1 MNLDTTQLLTV
12 LATAAVMWAA
22 GWVRTFL
29 ARRVKV
35 ETPDSRAIKALRRD
49 VRAIVALQDVIMD
62 TQVLQSRAL
71 KAVLEA
77 QKGICNGNVD
87 KAIALIDGAETQF
100 EAFLRSRARPDAA
113 DEEE

>member
-1 MNLDTTQLLTV
+1 
-12 LATAAVMWAA
+12 MWVA

-49 VRAIVALQDVIMD
+49 VRAIVALQDAIMD

-87 KAIALIDGAETQF
+87 KAISLIDGAEAQF
-100 EAFLRSRARPDAA
+100 DAFLRSRARPEA
-113 DEEE
+113 EEED

>member
-1 MNLDTTQLLTV
+1 MNLDMDQLLTV

-35 ETPDSRAIKALRRD
+35 ETSDATAIRALRKD
-49 VRAIVALQDVIMD
+49 VRTIVAVQDAIMD
-62 TQVLQSRAL
+62 TQVLQSRAI

-77 QKGICNGNVD
+77 QKGVCNGNVD
-87 KAIALIDGAETQF
+87 RAISMIDGAEAQF
-100 EAFLRSRARPDAA
+100 DAFLRSRVRSD
-113 DEEE
+113 DEVEG